1 MLSEE
6 TKNGW
11 DDSLEDHPTVTTG
24 DPITPLDSWDSPR
37 WTWIQSRRPPFGCR
51 QGTMNHSNWAFRCG
65 FFWLFYLFGLASSY
79 VILYSLYLEIL
90 LVLIVAYFHSCWWLR
105 ESFLGPYSAACFASE
120 EIVPWNKHCTR
131 PQSQCRTQSSTV
143 KSPIPATSTWQGRRF
158 KGLGGSQ
165 RLSHCSACVR
175 SRAAQQGR
183 RHGVSCRGA
192 AAASGASEAWAPL
205 VDMPYSGLSGRD
217 FFRIQVLDL
226 SRAGDL
232 LLTW

>member
-24 DPITPLDSWDSPR
+24 DPINPLDSWDSPR

-65 FFWLFYLFGLASSY
+65 FFWLFYLFGLASCY

-158 KGLGGSQ
+158 KGLGGPSASLIAA
-165 RLSHCSACVR
+165 RALTRGTAGPAPRSFLSRR
-175 SRAAQQGR
+175 SRSKRRQRGLGSIGR
-183 RHGVSCRGA
+183 HAIQRTQRTWLFSDPSFG
-192 AAASGASEAWAPL
+192 L
-205 VDMPYSGLSGRD
+205 V
-217 FFRIQVLDL
+217 
-226 SRAGDL
+226 
-232 LLTW
+232 